1 MYDIKPIFHHAK
13 KNRETGNSYL
23 LKESERYIGFI
34 YISNL
39 NNKHRAISLMIEK
52 SMRNCGYGKIVLN
65 SVSEY
70 LFREK
75 LADSVIVYIK
85 DKNKNSINM
94 ARSCRFEQMGKLD
107 IGDTTI
113 YERRK

>member
-1 MYDIKPIFHHAK
+1 M
-13 KNRETGNSYL
+13 
-23 LKESERYIGFI
+23 
-34 YISNL
+34 
-39 NNKHRAISLMIEK
+39 MIEK

-70 LFREK
+70 LYHEK

-94 ARSCRFEQMGKLD
+94 ARSCGFEQMGKLNS
-107 IGDTTI
+107 GDTTI